1 MDQATLPSDVARQLA
16 AALDDNFHAPV
27 PVLLQFELALANN
40 PADRATR
47 QVYHDWLLEHGCT
60 RRAAELAR
68 QLADAGP
75 PEYTGPVRPPAGT
88 DWAGL

>member
-16 AALDDNFHAPV
+16 VALDDNLHAPV
-27 PVLLQFELALANN
+27 SGLLQFELALANN
-40 PADRATR
+40 PADRVTR

-60 RRAAELAR
+60 RRAEQLAR
-68 QLADAGP
+68 ELHDQGP
-75 PEYTGPVRPPAGT
+75 PEYTGPVRPEGGY